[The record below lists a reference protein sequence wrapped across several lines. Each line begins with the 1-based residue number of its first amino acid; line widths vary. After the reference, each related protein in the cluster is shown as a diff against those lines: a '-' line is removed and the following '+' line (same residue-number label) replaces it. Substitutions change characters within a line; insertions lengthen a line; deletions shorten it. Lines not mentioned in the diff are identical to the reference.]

1 MCLSKISNCFIVI
14 LPMRIEITDVTK
26 EEIHTHFTRAVE
38 LEKRALHLELRDAD
52 ILNSRLTESDSRE
65 VELRRLRCNQEVLT
79 LRAHSFEHIVEYTKL
94 ALQVDPSQE
103 NSEALLEK
111 GYLMA
116 DLAVQKACHASR
128 P

>member
-1 MCLSKISNCFIVI
+1 
-14 LPMRIEITDVTK
+14 MRIKITADARLK
-26 EEIHTHFTRAVE
+26 DEIHAHFTRAVE
-38 LEKRALHLELRDAD
+38 MEKRALDLEQLEAELLESQAPEFD
-52 ILNSRLTESDSRE
+52 SQEQTQLT
-65 VELRRLRCNQEVLT
+65 QEALKF
-79 LRAHSFEHIVEYTKL
+79 RARSFEHIVEYTKL